1 MNHFEFGF
9 FDELQKIATSSKEL
23 YELYRDPK
31 MEPVLGKRG
40 RADLGAMA
48 HHDTQQEQRAP
59 GGGPVS
65 KDPVRAAR
73 SKAPTADDVAVMDRA
88 KRYAKV
94 KAIRD
99 ARNQGGDMSK
109 SAESG
114 GLKKT
119 VDDILSAPTGAP
131 ETIKDDLIDS
141 ALGLGGGFAGKRLAR
156 ALGGRE
162 GHEIFG
168 TFVGSTVG
176 PVINAAIRSNKKLK
190 EQGKKAKF
198 SRAKAGAITGLIGA
212 ALGAAAPIGDGS
224 ARQRL
229 SNALALGVP
238 AALVGAVSPS
248 VFGTYK
254 LSPHQR

>member
-40 RADLGAMA
+40 KADLGAMA
-48 HHDTQQEQRAP
+48 HRDSQQDQRAP

-65 KDPVRAAR
+65 KDPTREAR

-119 VDDILSAPTGAP
+119 VNDILSTPTGAP
-131 ETIKDDLIDS
+131 ETIKDDLIDI

-156 ALGGRE
+156 ALGG
-162 GHEIFG
+162 HEDHEDLG
-168 TFVGSTVG
+168 KFVGATVG
-176 PVINAAIRSNKKLK
+176 PAINAAIRSNKKLK

-212 ALGAAAPIGDGS
+212 ALGAAAPMGDGS
-224 ARQRL
+224 ARHRL
-229 SNALALGVP
+229 AAALSLGIP
-238 AALVGAVSPS
+238 AAAFGAGSPAL
-248 VFGTYK
+248 FGTTK
-254 LSPHQR
+254 A